1 MTSINTNVGALTAH
15 KNMLEQSSKMEDA
28 MTRLSSGLRINSAAD
43 DAAGSAIASKMES
56 QVRSLGVAIRNSYD
70 AISMTQTAEGALG
83 EMENILQRV
92 RELSVQA
99 GNSTLS
105 SVDRSMI
112 QSEVD
117 ALLKEVDAIAGDTNF
132 NGVNLLSGAN
142 STVNFQIGIN
152 ANDSLEVSLQKSDT
166 QALGLAGSKGVST
179 LTSERIAKT
188 DYSATGASIAKAD
201 VKINGFDALSAAYST
216 NLSSNSNAA
225 LAIATAINL
234 QTGVHG
240 ATADAFNTLQSVDKG
255 PFSQTSTFTINS
267 NTVALATSYTSL
279 VDNINEAV
287 SGVVAVLNSDNTITL
302 SNKTGAEIVIAEGSG
317 TTGAADVGFTAGTYT
332 GMVSLENNDGS
343 KVRIEAGNSTNGY
356 ASGLGTIA
364 DVNALGFNES
374 SDGNV
379 TESAVVS
386 GAAIVADEIS
396 LNDVLIGPSDNGTAF
411 SIAAAINDKTA
422 EHGVTA
428 NAKTQAELRLNTTS
442 IPSQMSINGNNVIL
456 STAVDIAGVVS
467 AINTANIGD
476 IRASANA
483 DGKLVLTSESGV
495 DIKISHNTSSDFI
508 ESYKDINGT
517 ESNYGIQK
525 GIQDRDYVVA
535 AATINTTATLTDAV
549 QANTNLNSFVTITET
564 AGANAQTGVTYTIVG
579 TDMNGNAL
587 TETLTGPAVSQTVV
601 GTNVFKTITSVT
613 TDATTT
619 GAVSVGLMK
628 TSTDVDSLV
637 TSTDIGAAGD
647 YTLNGAL
654 ANNTDLDSFVMFTST
669 ANLST
674 GTFTVTGT
682 DRFGN
687 AISESLAGGNT
698 VPVQTTKRFGS
709 VTSISAN
716 SDLGVVTIGTTRNFA
731 ALQGTGA
738 SSTEE
743 TYSVSGLAASQDPAA
758 AGALTLKTSG
768 PAVFTDLGAV
778 VNIHNSG
785 ATDES
790 DMTFTIVGTDMN
802 GQAQTETIVGASSN
816 AAPATGTKIFKTISS
831 ASISGNGDAISLGL
845 TSVYDSFNVR
855 GNLSLSTDKN
865 STIKIDTVV
874 ADNVSAM
881 TSGSGSVETS
891 LQKIGLQKQGQS
903 FEVSGAGLDML
914 TEAGAAKSLADIDA
928 AITQVSS
935 FRASFG
941 AVENR
946 IDAAI
951 NNLNTLKL
959 NTEASQARIQDADF
973 AAETSKMTKAQILSQ
988 AATSMLA
995 QANASK
1001 QNLLALLQG

>member
-1 MTSINTNVGALTAH
+1 MV
-15 KNMLEQSSKMEDA
+15 
-28 MTRLSSGLRINSAAD
+28 
-43 DAAGSAIASKMES
+43 
-56 QVRSLGVAIRNSYD
+56 
-70 AISMTQTAEGALG
+70 
-83 EMENILQRV
+83 
-92 RELSVQA
+92 
-99 GNSTLS
+99 
-105 SVDRSMI
+105 I
-112 QSEVD
+112 QSHEIYY
-117 ALLKEVDAIAGDTNF
+117 K
-132 NGVNLLSGAN
+132 
-142 STVNFQIGIN
+142 
-152 ANDSLEVSLQKSDT
+152 SL
-166 QALGLAGSKGVST
+166 
-179 LTSERIAKT
+179 RC
-188 DYSATGASIAKAD
+188 
-201 VKINGFDALSAAYST
+201 
-216 NLSSNSNAA
+216 
-225 LAIATAINL
+225 
-234 QTGVHG
+234 
-240 ATADAFNTLQSVDKG
+240 
-255 PFSQTSTFTINS
+255 
-267 NTVALATSYTSL
+267 
-279 VDNINEAV
+279 
-287 SGVVAVLNSDNTITL
+287 
-302 SNKTGAEIVIAEGSG
+302 
-317 TTGAADVGFTAGTYT
+317 
-332 GMVSLENNDGS
+332 
-343 KVRIEAGNSTNGY
+343 
-356 ASGLGTIA
+356 
-364 DVNALGFNES
+364 
-374 SDGNV
+374 
-379 TESAVVS
+379 
-386 GAAIVADEIS
+386 
-396 LNDVLIGPSDNGTAF
+396 
-411 SIAAAINDKTA
+411 
-422 EHGVTA
+422 
-428 NAKTQAELRLNTTS
+428 
-442 IPSQMSINGNNVIL
+442 
-456 STAVDIAGVVS
+456 
-467 AINTANIGD
+467 
-476 IRASANA
+476 
-483 DGKLVLTSESGV
+483 
-495 DIKISHNTSSDFI
+495 
-508 ESYKDINGT
+508 
-517 ESNYGIQK
+517 IQK
-525 GIQDRDYVVA
+525 GIQDRDFVVA
-535 AATINTTATLTDAV
+535 AATINTTATLTAAV

-619 GAVSVGLMK
+619 GNVSVGLMK

-716 SDLGVVTIGTTRNFA
+716 SDLGVVVIGTTRNFA

-738 SSTEE
+738 TSTEE
-743 TYSVSGLAASQDPAA
+743 TYGVSGILASVNPGA
-758 AGALTLKTSG
+758 AGALTLDGALKDY
-768 PAVFTDLGAV
+768 TDLGAV
-778 VNIHNSG
+778 VNIHNS
-785 ATDES
+785 ANTDES

-831 ASISGNGDAISLGL
+831 ASISGDGDAISIGV
-845 TSVYDSFNVR
+845 TSVHDSFNVR

-865 STIKIDTVV
+865 STIKIDTVA
-874 ADNVSAM
+874 ADNVTAM
-881 TSGSGSVETS
+881 TSGSGGVETS

-903 FEVSGAGLDML
+903 FEVTGAGLDML

>member
-1 MTSINTNVGALTAH
+1 MTSINTNVGALKAH
-15 KNMLEQSSKMEDA
+15 NNMLDQSSKMEDA

-43 DAAGSAIASKMES
+43 DAAGSAIASKMEA

-92 RELSVQA
+92 RELAVQA

-105 SVDRSMI
+105 AVDRSMI
-112 QSEVD
+112 QNEVD

-142 STVNFQIGIN
+142 ANVNFQIGID
-152 ANDSLEVSLQKSDT
+152 ADDSLEVNLEKSDT

-179 LTSERIAKT
+179 LTSERISKT
-188 DYSATGASIAKAD
+188 NYAATGASLAKAD

-225 LAIATAINL
+225 KAIADAINL

-240 ATADAFNTLQSVDKG
+240 ATADAFNTLTSVDKG
-255 PFSQTSTFTINS
+255 PFAQTSTFTINGD
-267 NTVALATSYTSL
+267 TVALATSYNKL
-279 VDNINEAV
+279 VENINEAV
-287 SGVVAVLNSDNTITL
+287 SGIVAVLNSDNTITL
-302 SNKTGAEIVIAEGSG
+302 SNKTGSEIVIAEGSG

-332 GMVSLENNDGS
+332 GMISLENNDGS
-343 KVRIEAGNSTNGY
+343 KVRIEAGNSANGY
-356 ASGLGTIA
+356 AKGLGTIA

-379 TESAVVS
+379 VESAVVS
-386 GAAIVADEIS
+386 GAAIVADELS
-396 LNDVLIGPSDNGTAF
+396 LNDVLVGPSDNGTAF
-411 SIAAAINDKTA
+411 SIAKAINDKTA

-456 STAVDIAGVVS
+456 STAVDVSGVVS

-476 IRASANA
+476 IRATTNS
-483 DGKLVLTSESGV
+483 DGKLILTSESGV
-495 DIKISHNTSSDFI
+495 DIKVSHNTSSDFI

-517 ESNYGIQK
+517 ESFYGLQK
-525 GIQDRDYVVA
+525 GITDKDYVVA
-535 AATINTTATLTDAV
+535 SATINTTATLTAAV
-549 QANTNLNSFVTITET
+549 QANTNLNSFVTINDL
-564 AGANAQTGVTYTIVG
+564 AGNAQTGVVYTIVG
-579 TDMNGNAL
+579 TDMDGNSL
-587 TETLTGPAVSQTVV
+587 TETITGPVASKSVV

-613 TDATTT
+613 TDGTTT
-619 GAVSVGLMK
+619 GAVSVGLVK
-628 TSTDVDSLV
+628 ASTDIDSLV
-637 TSTDIGAAGD
+637 TSTDIGAAGA
-647 YTLNGAL
+647 YVLNGTL
-654 ANNTDLDSFVMFTST
+654 ANNTDLDAFVMISS
-669 ANLST
+669 AGNDSSN
-674 GTFTVTGT
+674 TFTITGT

-687 AISESLAGGNT
+687 VISESIAGGNIA
-698 VPVQTTKRFGS
+698 PVQTTKRFGS
-709 VTSISAN
+709 VTAISAN
-716 SDLGVVTIGTTRNFA
+716 ADMGSVQIGTTREFG
-731 ALQGTGA
+731 ALQGSGTT
-738 SSTEE
+738 STTE
-743 TYSVSGLAASQDPAA
+743 THALQGLLTATDINA
-758 AGALTLKTSG
+758 AGAYTLNGALKD
-768 PAVFTDLGAV
+768 FTDLGAV
-778 VNIHNSG
+778 VQITSTGNDSSG
-785 ATDES
+785 
-790 DMTFTIVGTDMN
+790 TFTVTGTDMN
-802 GQAQTETIVGASSN
+802 GQTQTETIAGAN
-816 AAPATGTKIFKTISS
+816 ASAATGTKIFKTVGGISVD
-831 ASISGNGDAISLGL
+831 IDAGSVKIGAI
-845 TSVYDSFNVR
+845 SVYDSFNVR

-865 STIKIDTVV
+865 STIKIDTVA
-874 ADNVSAM
+874 ADNVTAM
-881 TSGSGSVETS
+881 TAGSGGVEAS

-903 FEVSGAGLDML
+903 FEVTGAGLDML
-914 TEAGAAKSLADIDA
+914 TEAGALKSLADIDA

>member
-105 SVDRSMI
+105 AVDRSMI

-142 STVNFQIGIN
+142 ASVNFQIGIN
-152 ANDSLEVSLQKSDT
+152 ADDSLEVNLQKSDT
-166 QALGLAGSKGVST
+166 QALGLSGSKGVST
-179 LTSERIAKT
+179 LTSERISKT
-188 DYSATGASIAKAD
+188 NYAATGASLAKAD
-201 VKINGFDALSAAYST
+201 VKINGFDALSTAFST

-225 LAIATAINL
+225 KAIADAINL

-240 ATADAFNTLQSVDKG
+240 ATADAFNTLTSVAKG
-255 PFSQTSTFTINS
+255 PFAQTSTFTINGD
-267 NTVALATSYTSL
+267 TVALATSYSKL
-279 VDNINEAV
+279 VENINEAV
-287 SGVVAVLNSDNTITL
+287 SGIVAALNSDNTITL
-302 SNKTGAEIVIAEGSG
+302 SNKTGSEIVIAEGSG

-332 GMVSLENNDGS
+332 GMISLENNDGS
-343 KVRIEAGNSTNGY
+343 KVRIEAGNSVNGY
-356 ASGLGTIA
+356 ANGLGTIA

-379 TESAVVS
+379 LESAVVS
-386 GAAIVADEIS
+386 GAAIVADELSI
-396 LNDVLIGPSDNGTAF
+396 NDVLVGPSDNGTAF
-411 SIAAAINDKTA
+411 SIAKAINQKTA

-456 STAVDIAGVVS
+456 STAVDVSGVVS

-476 IRASANA
+476 IRATANS

-495 DIKISHNTSSDFI
+495 DIKVSHNTSSDFI

-517 ESNYGIQK
+517 ESHYGIQK
-525 GIQDRDYVVA
+525 GIQDRDYVVT
-535 AATINTTATLTDAV
+535 AATINTSATLTAAV

-587 TETLTGPAVSQTVV
+587 TETLTGPAISQTVV
-601 GTNVFKTITSVT
+601 GTNVFKTITSVS
-613 TDATTT
+613 TDGTTT

-637 TSTDIGAAGD
+637 TSTDIGAAGE

-654 ANNTDLDSFVMFTST
+654 ANNTDLDAFIMFTST
-669 ANLST
+669 ANLAT

-698 VPVQTTKRFGS
+698 VPKQTTKRFGS
-709 VTSISAN
+709 VTSISA
-716 SDLGVVTIGTTRNFA
+716 DRDVGVVTIGTTRNFA

-738 SSTEE
+738 TSTEE
-743 TYSVSGLAASQDPAA
+743 TLGVSGLMTSADPGG
-758 AGALTLKTSG
+758 AGALTLNGALKDY
-768 PAVFTDLGAV
+768 TDLGAV
-778 VNIHNSG
+778 VNIHNTG

-831 ASISGNGDAISLGL
+831 ASISGDGDAISIGL

-865 STIKIDTVV
+865 STIKIDTVA
-874 ADNVSAM
+874 ADNVTAM
-881 TSGSGSVETS
+881 TAGSGGVETS

-903 FEVSGAGLDML
+903 FEVTGAGLDML
-914 TEAGAAKSLADIDA
+914 TEAGALKSLADIDA

-973 AAETSKMTKAQILSQ
+973 AAETSRMTKAQILSQ

>member
-188 DYSATGASIAKAD
+188 NYAATGASIAKAD
-201 VKINGFDALSAAYST
+201 VKINGFDALSAAYSD

-225 LAIATAINL
+225 LAVATAINL

-343 KVRIEAGNSTNGY
+343 KVKIEAGNSTNGY
-356 ASGLGTIA
+356 ASGLGVIA

-411 SIAAAINDKTA
+411 SIAAAINNKTA

-428 NAKTQAELRLNTTS
+428 NANTQAEFRLNTTS

-456 STAVDIAGVVS
+456 STAVDIADVVS

-476 IRASANA
+476 IRASANS
-483 DGKLVLTSESGV
+483 DGKLVLTSDSGV
-495 DIKISHNTSSDFI
+495 DIKVSHNTSSDFI

-517 ESNYGIQK
+517 ESFYGLQK
-525 GIQDRDYVVA
+525 GITDNDFVVA
-535 AATINTTATLTDAV
+535 ASTINTTGTLTAAV
-549 QANTNLNSFVTITET
+549 QANTNLNSFVTITDI
-564 AGANAQTGVTYTIVG
+564 ADNSQTGVTFTIVG
-579 TDMNGNAL
+579 TDMDGNAL
-587 TETLTGPAVSQTVV
+587 TEAITGPLGTQTVI

-613 TDATTT
+613 TSGTTT
-619 GAVSVGLMK
+619 GNVSVGLAK
-628 TSTDVDSLV
+628 VSTDIDSLV
-637 TSTDIGAAGD
+637 TATDIGAAGA

-654 ANNTDLDSFVMFTST
+654 ANNTDLDAFVLISSA
-669 ANLST
+669 ANESAN
-674 GTFTVTGT
+674 TFTVTGT

-687 AISESLAGGNT
+687 VISESIAGGNT

-709 VTSISAN
+709 VTAISTNAN
-716 SDLGVVTIGTTRNFA
+716 SGSVQIGTTRDFG
-731 ALQGTGA
+731 ALQGSAATDNTVTFGITGLLT
-738 SSTEE
+738 STNI
-743 TYSVSGLAASQDPAA
+743 GA
-758 AGALTLKTSG
+758 AGAYTLNGGLKD
-768 PAVFTDLGAV
+768 FTDLGAV
-778 VNIHNSG
+778 VTIVSAADDSAH
-785 ATDES
+785 
-790 DMTFTIVGTDMN
+790 TFTVTGTDMN
-802 GQAQTETIVGASSN
+802 GQTQTETIAGVN
-816 AAPATGTKIFKTISS
+816 AATATGTKIFKTVAGVSVD
-831 ASISGNGDAISLGL
+831 GDAAALSIGAI
-845 TSVYDSFNVR
+845 SVYDSFNVR